1 MKHIFYS
8 IKLRLAIMFI
18 CLFSLTNGVHALESN
33 SDKILIIT
41 SYNPETRSM
50 ADNISAFVD
59 QYKKNNGVYSI
70 IVESMNCQ
78 NLSEIFY
85 WKNRMKNIL
94 AKYDTDSPPALIV
107 LLGQEACTS
116 FLSQDYDFAKRI
128 PVFIGLASAN
138 SVSLPSDSVNLS
150 LWQPKSKDIYKDF
163 NDFNIA
169 GGYVYKYDVDKNL
182 ELIRKFYPNLK
193 KIFFLSDNTYGGVSI
208 NALVRK
214 EAAQIRD
221 FDVEYIDGRNL
232 TFMEVSEKIRNMSSS
247 DCVLVGT
254 WRIDC
259 TENYVLGSTT
269 YMLHDAN
276 PLLPV
281 FTLSSVGL
289 GHWTLGGY
297 MPDYHN
303 IGRELSDMVNS
314 YIMNG
319 RRNTSVKTISSVYK
333 FDSKRLTEFK
343 KDSIRLPENSVYVNR
358 ELSFYERYE
367 MLVNILIVV
376 FVFLIICIMGAF
388 YYILKIN
395 KLKHHLEVSSR
406 ELLIA
411 KEKAE
416 ESNLLKSS
424 FLANMSHEIRT
435 PLNAIVGFSSV
446 ISTENLTKEEKI
458 EYSNIISKNS
468 DLLLHLINDILDI
481 SRMES
486 GKIKFVKEDADI
498 VDLCLMALSTVEYS
512 RKTEAEFNF
521 TSNVKSLIINTDI
534 QRIKQVLINLLSNAA
549 KFTKEG
555 FITIDLKVVEEEKK
569 LYISVQDTGCGIDAE
584 KKEKIF
590 DRFEKLN
597 EYSQGTGLGLSISKL
612 IVERL
617 GGTIWLDTDYTS
629 GSRFV
634 FTHPL

>member
-8 IKLRLAIMFI
+8 IKLRLAILFI

-128 PVFIGLASAN
+128 PVFIGLASVN

-163 NDFNIA
+163 KDFNIA

-498 VDLCLMALSTVEYS
+498 VDLCLMALSTVEYA